1 LESKEKKIEDLI
13 KSIFDLKKKDE
24 IIDNLSSHKEC
35 KSDSA
40 HEKLQHDLDT
50 MTANF
55 EALKT

>member
-1 LESKEKKIEDLI
+1 MESKEKKIEDLVQ
-13 KSIFDLKKKDE
+13 SIFDLKKKDE
-24 IIDNLSSHKEC
+24 IISNLSNHKEC

-55 EALKT
+55 EALNT